1 MKRYR
6 VVYETR
12 GVQTIDVWVN
22 EKDLPENFDLYDP
35 KKQDE
40 ILYDLQ
46 LKSEDIWHDQHFG
59 VCVNVMPVRELKAV
73 I

>member
-12 GVQTIDVWVN
+12 GVRVVDVWVD
-22 EKDLPENFDLYDP
+22 EKKLPENFELQHP

-46 LKSEDIWHDQHFG
+46 LKSEDIWQDQHYG
-59 VCVNVMPVRELKAV
+59 ECVNVMPVRELKAV

>member
-6 VVYETR
+6 IVYETR
-12 GVQTIDVWVN
+12 GVRVVDVWVD
-22 EKDLPENFDLYDP
+22 EKKLPENFELQHP

-46 LKSEDIWHDQHFG
+46 LKSEYCI
-59 VCVNVMPVRELKAV
+59 PVFLFL
-73 I
+73 

>member
-1 MKRYR
+1 MRRYR
-6 VVYETR
+6 VVYETK
-12 GVQTIDVWVN
+12 GVQVVDVWVN

-46 LKSEDIWHDQHFG
+46 LKTEDVFTDQHFG
-59 VCVNVMPVRELKAV
+59 ECVNVLPVRELKAV

>member
-12 GVQTIDVWVN
+12 GVQVVDVWVN
-22 EKDLPENFDLYDP
+22 EKDLPENFDLYEP

-40 ILYDLQ
+40 ILYELE
-46 LKSEDIWHDQHFG
+46 LKTENIFHDQHFG
-59 VCVNVMPVRELKAV
+59 VCVNVMPVRELKV
-73 I
+73 VV